1 MQWQDS
7 IAITPETDIR
17 IRQGSYALVDM
28 FVRYNLSENLSVA
41 LNATNLTDRPLCK
54 SLCFILPVTL
64 PLYGNCFAVLADHAS
79 CW

>member
-41 LNATNLTDRPLCK
+41 LNATNLTDRK
-54 SLCFILPVTL
+54 HYESLYWTQAY
-64 PLYGNCFAVLADHAS
+64 YGAPRQWQAAIT
-79 CW
+79 WRY